1 MEKKKNRFPSPM
13 PLFEDSQ
20 LDQSEAQHQD
30 LGLVPLTKG
39 GKGQGS
45 YALVLVSEQ
54 QQQQQSS
61 RAAEQQQS
69 STQHGHSTRRRS
81 ENWIAVNLPGG
92 GDPGANFA
100 LRVQM
105 IIWGFDGI
113 DAVEGQKGRVFAWL
127 LGYLAL
133 GPCLGSGDH

>member
-1 MEKKKNRFPSPM
+1 M

-45 YALVLVSEQ
+45 YMYALVLVSEQ
-54 QQQQQSS
+54 Q
-61 RAAEQQQS
+61 QQQS

-127 LGYLAL
+127 YWLLGYLAL